1 MINNIKEENV
11 KTYVMIPFQ
20 VKEENLGEAKTT
32 IRELIAN
39 VRENEPETLLYKS
52 LQLKNDPTSFIHFI
66 IFADDDAHLRHR
78 SAAYVIEFVK
88 KIDKLC
94 PNEPYP
100 IFLDNFDSCGIAFS
114 NDEDI

>member
-1 MINNIKEENV
+1 MKGESV

-20 VKEENLGEAKTT
+20 VKEEHLEEAKKT

-39 VRENEPETLLYKS
+39 VRGNEPETLLYKS
-52 LQLKNDPTSFIHFI
+52 LQLKSDPTSFIHFI

-78 SAAYVIEFVK
+78 SADYVMKFVQKIYEF
-88 KIDKLC
+88 C

-100 IFLDNFDSCGIAFS
+100 IFLDNFDSCGIAF
-114 NDEDI
+114 DD

>member
-1 MINNIKEENV
+1 M

-20 VKEENLGEAKTT
+20 VKEENLEEAKKT
-32 IRELIAN
+32 IRELITN

-78 SAAYVIEFVK
+78 SAGYVVDFVK
-88 KIDKLC
+88 KIYEFC

-100 IFLDNFDSCGIAFS
+100 IFLDNFDSCGIAF
-114 NDEDI
+114 DD

>member
-1 MINNIKEENV
+1 MEENV

-20 VKEENLGEAKTT
+20 VKEGNLEEAKKS

-78 SAAYVIEFVK
+78 SAIYVMEFVK
-88 KIDKLC
+88 KIYEFC
-94 PNEPYP
+94 PNEPFP
-100 IFLDNFDSCGIAFS
+100 IFLDNFDSCGIAFGS
-114 NDEDI
+114 EEDA